1 MKESITMTQYCL
13 VIAHADENFHPTT
26 RPCAV
31 LSTTL
36 TPESIRL
43 DRAKNL
49 HTVISHLR
57 PDLEEI
63 RVFDLKGAIDMYG
76 VTIYAPQKKHANIE
90 AEHFLIHIKPII
102 NLSI

>member
-1 MKESITMTQYCL
+1 MPQHCL
-13 VIAHADENFHPTT
+13 VISHADENFYPTT

-31 LSTTL
+31 LNTNL
-36 TPESIRL
+36 TPETVRL

-49 HTVISHLR
+49 HTVISRLR
-57 PDLEEI
+57 PDVEEI

-76 VTIYAPQKKHANIE
+76 VTIYTPQKKHANIE

>member
-1 MKESITMTQYCL
+1 MPQYCL

-36 TPESIRL
+36 TPESVRL

-63 RVFDLKGAIDMYG
+63 HVYDLEGTIDIYG
-76 VTIYAPQKKHANIE
+76 VTIYAPHKDYDNIE